1 MAISLSLPAPL
12 VSSLFPAS
20 CTISAS
26 LKQSNMM
33 SRVCYSPIKYV
44 IGRQEGVFT
53 GTLSRLAQEVTDVL
67 GKNISYV
74 TADEHG
80 FKLQDGSHTGC
91 MGEIEKGNADYAL
104 MYATAPVIGE
114 NLKQGPTIG
123 YEQMHILTVYD
134 SNNSVVKNLDVFDS
148 INCFQ
153 LTTWGLIA
161 LFAAIV
167 TLFVFLGQILFR
179 LKHPVTVIRDAK
191 LVKLPFAMDWGWLT
205 QSVSRTTAVATKQF
219 GVYCFTAKDK
229 CVRHPQYSLVVL
241 GAFMVAIIM
250 AAVTTE
256 RTLRDKAKTV
266 DDYDA
271 LLQSPFKP
279 MWFGVHTD
287 ADRFEHAPRGSVERR
302 VFDRGMQMNHGNRSE
317 ALFHHRKGKR
327 AVVDMR
333 GFLRGKIAFITGQTS
348 LASINRILCPYVV
361 LRRNHK
367 LRLATDARSAE
378 ATTVVAMSASLN
390 VTQQQQTSKRVQKL
404 FEGGILDHLAR
415 SLQTEEPNDHRSIS
429 PTLEADCMSPVT
441 ASEQVA
447 EAPDAAYYQ
456 RLFLAMLC
464 FFAIALLFLLME
476 LIVHG

>member
-1 MAISLSLPAPL
+1 MI
-12 VSSLFPAS
+12 
-20 CTISAS
+20 
-26 LKQSNMM
+26 
-33 SRVCYSPIKYV
+33 RVCYSPIPLV
-44 IGRQEGVFT
+44 IRRREGAFF
-53 GTLSRLAQEVTDVL
+53 GTLSKLANEVTDVL

-91 MGEIEKGNADYAL
+91 MGEIEKGNADFAL
-104 MYATAPVIGE
+104 MQAAAPIIGE

-134 SNNSVVKNLDVFDS
+134 SNNSVVKSLDVFDS

-161 LFAAIV
+161 LLAAIV

-179 LKHPVTVIRDAK
+179 LKHPVTLIKDAK
-191 LVKLPFAMDWGWLT
+191 LVRLPFAMDWGWLT

-219 GVYCFTAKDK
+219 GVYCFTATDK

-256 RTLRDKAKTV
+256 RTLRDKAKTI
-266 DDYDA
+266 DDYDD
-271 LLQSPFKP
+271 LLDSPYRP
-279 MWFGVHTD
+279 TWFGVHSD
-287 ADRFEHAPRGSVERR
+287 AGRFENAPNGSIERR
-302 VFDRGMQMNHGNRSE
+302 VFDRALEMAHGNRSE
-317 ALFHHRKGKR
+317 ALF
-327 AVVDMR
+327 
-333 GFLRGKIAFITGQTS
+333 FLRNGRTVRHGVQAFVEGKTAFITGQTS
-348 LASINRILCPYVV
+348 LASVQKSLCSYLVGTQDDQQ
-361 LRRNHK
+361 RT
-367 LRLATDARSAE
+367 RLLHSAVDARSAE
-378 ATTVVAMSASLN
+378 AAAVVVMSASLN
-390 VTQQQQTSKRVQKL
+390 VTQQQRTSKRVQKL

-415 SLQTEEPNDHRSIS
+415 TTKLMFKDAVIS
-429 PTLEADCMSPVT
+429 PTLEADCMSPVS
-441 ASEQVA
+441 ASEQVV

-456 RLFLAMLC
+456 RLFLAMIC